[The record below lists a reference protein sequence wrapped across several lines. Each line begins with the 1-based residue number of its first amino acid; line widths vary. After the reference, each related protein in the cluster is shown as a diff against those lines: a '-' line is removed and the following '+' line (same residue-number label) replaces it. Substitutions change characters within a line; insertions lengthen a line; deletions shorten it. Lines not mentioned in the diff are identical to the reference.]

1 MKKLLGILFAAMLV
15 FVLAACGS
23 DNTSKEEEG
32 NKSSEEETSAST
44 ENAEKEEA
52 EPAEEATTEGGTSI
66 GETVS
71 NEGGD
76 HTLVSLAEDVGTF
89 ESGPMTLNITK
100 VNGVSSKLKGQL
112 ATMMDTEELE
122 YIQVDMNAESSSDE
136 NVSFYPSQATL
147 VTDTGEQ
154 LEPDMMMSEH
164 MDGEF
169 MGKVK
174 KEGIN
179 HYILQNS
186 KAADVK
192 HVKLV
197 ITGATDSNFEKVGE
211 DITVEVDLKQ

>member
-1 MKKLLGILFAAMLV
+1 MKKLLGILFAAMLI

-23 DNTSKEEEG
+23 DNASKEKES
-32 NKSSEEETSAST
+32 NASSEEETTAST
-44 ENAEKEEA
+44 ESSEE
-52 EPAEEATTEGGTSI
+52 EAEEATTEGGTSI

-89 ESGPMTLNITK
+89 ESGPMTLNISK
-100 VNGVSSKLKGQL
+100 INGVSSTIKGDL
-112 ATMMDTEELE
+112 ADIMETEELE
-122 YIQVDMNAESSSDE
+122 YIQVDMNVESSSDDTL
-136 NVSFYPSQATL
+136 SFYPSQATL

-154 LEPDMMMSEH
+154 LEPDMIMSEH
-164 MDGEF
+164 IDGEF

-179 HYILQNS
+179 YYILEQS

-197 ITGATDSNFEKVGE
+197 ITGATDANFEKVGE

>member
-1 MKKLLGILFAAMLV
+1 MLV

-32 NKSSEEETSAST
+32 KSSEEETTAST
-44 ENAEKEEA
+44 ESSEEEA

-100 VNGVSSKLKGQL
+100 VNGVSSKIKGDL
-112 ATMMDTEELE
+112 ATMMETEELE
-122 YIQVDMNAESSSDE
+122 YIQVDMSAESSSEE
-136 NVSFYPSQATL
+136 NVDFYPSQAIL

-154 LEPDMMMSEH
+154 LEPDMIMSEH
-164 MDGEF
+164 IDGEF
-169 MGKVK
+169 LGKVK
-174 KEGIN
+174 KEGTN
-179 HYILQNS
+179 YYILQNS

-197 ITGATDSNFEKVGE
+197 VDGATDSNFEPIGE
-211 DITVEVDLKQ
+211 EITVEVDLKQ

>member
-32 NKSSEEETSAST
+32 NKASEEETTASTESSEEE
-44 ENAEKEEA
+44 AES
-52 EPAEEATTEGGTSI
+52 AEEATTEGGTSI

-76 HTLVSLAEDVGTF
+76 HELVSLAEDVGTF

-136 NVSFYPSQATL
+136 TVSFYPSQATL

-179 HYILQNS
+179 YYILEQS

>member
-32 NKSSEEETSAST
+32 NTSEEETTANAES
-44 ENAEKEEA
+44 AEKEEA
-52 EPAEEATTEGGTSI
+52 EPAEETTTEGGTSI

-179 HYILQNS
+179 YYILEQS

-197 ITGATDSNFEKVGE
+197 VSGATDSNFEKVGE
-211 DITVEVDLKQ
+211 DITIETDLNQ